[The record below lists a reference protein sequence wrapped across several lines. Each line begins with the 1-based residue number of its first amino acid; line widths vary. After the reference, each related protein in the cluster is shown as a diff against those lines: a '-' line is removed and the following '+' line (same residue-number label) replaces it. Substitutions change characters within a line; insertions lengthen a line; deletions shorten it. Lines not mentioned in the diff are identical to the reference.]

1 MDILDLPIERQK
13 ELAIEEGLTLDEWQK
28 KQQETLDRIAE
39 KEAKRKAWNEA
50 NPRPPRTIRQR
61 LELLNRMAFDPKSI
75 EELEAQIAEE
85 EAKVEN
91 DNHHQPN

>member
-1 MDILDLPIERQK
+1 MSGGALDLPVEKQI
-13 ELAIEEGLTLDEWQK
+13 ELATKKGMTLDEWIQDK
-28 KQQETLDRIAE
+28 KEVLGRIAE

-61 LELLNRMAFDPKSI
+61 LELFNRMAFNPKSI

-91 DNHHQPN
+91 D